1 MKTAVL
7 SLSIVVL
14 TSAALAATV
23 RPTDDGR
30 TLCNPGMGWTMH
42 YYSNKPWTYGTN
54 IEQGDALEWFP
65 GCSVVYL
72 RLPWAYLEPEE
83 GKFNWNAIDTPA
95 QRWIERG
102 AQIAFR
108 ITASEDWM
116 EYATPKWVFDA
127 GAKGVRYKFGWG
139 AGGGPNP
146 DGYAVDPDF
155 VDPVF
160 LEKLENFLKAFGAR
174 YDGRPEVAFVD
185 VGTYGLWGEGH
196 THGTSRV
203 PQAKMNEDVKRH
215 IDLHLKYLPHTQLVI
230 SDDVSFPSC
239 PDADP
244 PLLAYARSKGV
255 GWRDDSIM
263 VAKPPKSWH
272 HVNQAEL
279 FWRTLPIVLEH
290 DHYSGATS
298 RGSWSQELLK
308 ESVEVHHASYMSIHG
323 NPRKILDENK
333 DAIAAVNLR
342 MGYRFL
348 PEEITWPDRVV
359 VGEKAKP
366 FKVSWAWKNLGVAPP
381 YRHYY
386 PCLTVKDDKGRI
398 VAVLADDGFDL
409 MKLEVAE
416 PGKAVAAS
424 HEAEF
429 TVGRWSAPQTRPGK
443 YDVFV
448 SVGEADGTPVV
459 ELPLPDGDGR
469 RRYRIGAVTL
479 SLANK
484 IADLFNARH

>member
-263 VAKPPKSWH
+263 VAKPP
-272 HVNQAEL
+272 
-279 FWRTLPIVLEH
+279 
-290 DHYSGATS
+290 
-298 RGSWSQELLK
+298 
-308 ESVEVHHASYMSIHG
+308 
-323 NPRKILDENK
+323 
-333 DAIAAVNLR
+333 
-342 MGYRFL
+342 
-348 PEEITWPDRVV
+348 
-359 VGEKAKP
+359 P
-366 FKVSWAWKNLGVAPP
+366 FERA
-381 YRHYY
+381 
-386 PCLTVKDDKGRI
+386 
-398 VAVLADDGFDL
+398 
-409 MKLEVAE
+409 
-416 PGKAVAAS
+416 
-424 HEAEF
+424 
-429 TVGRWSAPQTRPGK
+429 
-443 YDVFV
+443 
-448 SVGEADGTPVV
+448 
-459 ELPLPDGDGR
+459 
-469 RRYRIGAVTL
+469 
-479 SLANK
+479 
-484 IADLFNARH
+484 